1 MFDTDSHGNAVEQLL
16 KQFIIIKE
24 NKILVSLDIEW
35 NTFFEWIIPV
45 SQVDLIKQ
53 LRWSPQ

>member
-24 NKILVSLDIEW
+24 NKILVSLDIE
-35 NTFFEWIIPV
+35 
-45 SQVDLIKQ
+45 
-53 LRWSPQ
+53 

>member
-35 NTFFEWIIPV
+35 NTIFEWIIPV